1 MKRTRIRKSESVL
14 PMKNPFLF
22 ITTKATRL
30 RKRTI
35 KRIVTENGIV
45 ELSIPRVG
53 LSRSRSR

>member
-1 MKRTRIRKSESVL
+1 MKRTRIRKKRKRSSNEKS
-14 PMKNPFLF
+14 FLF